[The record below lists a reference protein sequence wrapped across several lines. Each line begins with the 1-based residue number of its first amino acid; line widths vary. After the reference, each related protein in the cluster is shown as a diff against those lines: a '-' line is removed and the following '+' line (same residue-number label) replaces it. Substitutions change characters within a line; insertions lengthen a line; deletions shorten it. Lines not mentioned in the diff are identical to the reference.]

1 MPPHTSARDFLLV
14 RAGESVAHWASTVY
28 CNYERSSTVASMK
41 ALQIQQLGSLDDI
54 EIVEVDSPDLS
65 PGHIRVAVLASG
77 LNYVDSLMIEGKY
90 QIKPPVPYR
99 PGSEIVGRV
108 IEVASDVTNL
118 KIGDRVFSPS
128 GGFADEAV
136 LSSSRVIA
144 IPDQLSDGQGAT
156 FMQSYLTAWF
166 AFHKRAQV
174 REGATMLVLGA
185 GGGVG
190 LAAVDLGVA
199 MGMRVIAAASSP
211 EKRQLAL
218 DRGAFAAIDVLNE
231 DVKLR
236 TRELCGGGVDMVYDP
251 VGGDLAEACLRALAP
266 FGQYLV
272 VGFVGGIP
280 RLPAN
285 HVLLTNR
292 TVVGIDW
299 GAWVGRN
306 IVENQGMLV
315 DVLAQ
320 IAAGK
325 LHPVEPVTYPMS
337 KAVQAMRDLQDRK
350 IAGKVALVPVF
361 D

>member
-1 MPPHTSARDFLLV
+1 
-14 RAGESVAHWASTVY
+14 
-28 CNYERSSTVASMK
+28 MK
-41 ALQIQQLGSLDDI
+41 VLQIQQLGSLDAI
-54 EIVEVDSPDLS
+54 EIVVIDSPELAL
-65 PGHIRVAVLASG
+65 GQIRVAVLASG

-108 IEVASDVTNL
+108 
-118 KIGDRVFSPS
+118 
-128 GGFADEAV
+128 ADEAV
-136 LSSSRVIA
+136 LSASRVIP
-144 IPDQLSDGQGAT
+144 IPEQLSDGQGAT

-199 MGMRVIAAASSP
+199 MGMRVIAAASSA

-251 VGGDLAEACLRALAP
+251 VGGELAEPCLRALAP

-292 TVVGIDW
+292 TVVGVDW

-306 IVENQGMLV
+306 VVENQGMLV
-315 DVLAQ
+315 EVLAE
-320 IAAGK
+320 ISAGK
-325 LHPVEPVTYPMS
+325 LHPVEPVMYPMS

>member
-1 MPPHTSARDFLLV
+1 MKTMLV
-14 RAGESVAHWASTVY
+14 NE
-28 CNYERSSTVASMK
+28 
-41 ALQIQQLGSLDDI
+41 LGSLDAL
-54 EIVEVDSPDLS
+54 EVVEMESPALLD
-65 PGHIRVAVLASG
+65 GHVRLRVLACG

-99 PGSEIVGRV
+99 PGSEVVRV
-108 IEVASDVTNL
+108 
-118 KIGDRVFSPS
+118 GDRVFAPVGI
-128 GGFADEAV
+128 GGFSDEAV
-136 LSSSRVIA
+136 VHAARVLP
-144 IPDQLSDGQGAT
+144 IPAVLSDGQGAT

-174 REGATMLVLGA
+174 REGSTMLVLGA

-199 MGMRVIAAASSP
+199 MGMKVIAAASSE
-211 EKRQLAL
+211 EKRELA
-218 DRGAFAAIDVLNE
+218 RRHGAFATIDVLTE
-231 DVKLR
+231 DVKAR

-251 VGGDLAEACLRALAP
+251 VGGDLAESCLRALAP
-266 FGQYLV
+266 GGQYLV

-285 HVLLTNR
+285 HILLTNR
-292 TVVGIDW
+292 TVVGVDW
-299 GAWVGRN
+299 GAWVGKTQK
-306 IVENQGMLV
+306 ENTEMLLA
-315 DVLAQ
+315 VLAE

-337 KAVQAMRDLQDRK
+337 QAVQAMRDLQNRK
-350 IAGKVALVPVF
+350 IAGKVALTPQF

>member
-1 MPPHTSARDFLLV
+1 MKTMLV
-14 RAGESVAHWASTVY
+14 E
-28 CNYERSSTVASMK
+28 E
-41 ALQIQQLGSLDDI
+41 LGSLDALKMT
-54 EIVEVDSPDLS
+54 EIASPELMA
-65 PGHIRVAVLASG
+65 GHVRIAITACG

-99 PGSEIVGRV
+99 PGSEVVGKV
-108 IEVASDVTNL
+108 IEVSSDVANL
-118 KIGDRVFSPS
+118 KIGDRVFAPIGV
-128 GGFADEAV
+128 GGFSDEAV
-136 LSSSRVIA
+136 VHAARLLP
-144 IPDQLSDGQGAT
+144 IPDELTDGQGAT

-166 AFHKRAQV
+166 AFHRRAV
-174 REGATMLVLGA
+174 IREGATMLVLGA

-199 MGMRVIAAASSP
+199 MGLRVIAAASSE

-218 DRGAFAAIDVLNE
+218 DRGAFAAIDVLTE
-231 DVKLR
+231 DVKVR

-251 VGGDLAEACLRALAP
+251 VGGDLAESCLRALAP

-272 VGFVGGIP
+272 VGFVAGIP

-292 TVVGIDW
+292 TVVGVDW

-306 IVENQGMLV
+306 QMENAAMLMEV
-315 DVLAQ
+315 MSFIQ
-320 IAAGK
+320 QGK

-337 KAVQAMRDLQDRK
+337 QAVQAMRDLQNRK
-350 IAGKVALVPVF
+350 IAGKVALLPIF
-361 D
+361 E

>member
-1 MPPHTSARDFLLV
+1 
-14 RAGESVAHWASTVY
+14 
-28 CNYERSSTVASMK
+28 MK
-41 ALQIQQLGSLDDI
+41 TMIVQELGSLDGL
-54 EIVEVDSPDLS
+54 EVLEMESPALAA
-65 PGHIRVAVLASG
+65 GHVRIAITACG
-77 LNYVDSLMIEGKY
+77 LNYVDSLMIEGRY

-99 PGSEIVGRV
+99 PGSEVVGRI
-108 IEVASDVTNL
+108 IELASDVTHL
-118 KIGDRVFSPS
+118 KIGDRVFAPIGM
-128 GGFADEAV
+128 GGFSDEAV
-136 LSSSRVIA
+136 VSSARLLP
-144 IPDQLSDGQGAT
+144 IPDELTDGQGAT

-166 AFHKRAQV
+166 AFHKRASI

-199 MGMRVIAAASSP
+199 MGLRVIAAASSE

-218 DRGAFAAIDVLNE
+218 DRGAFAAIDVLTE
-231 DVKLR
+231 DVKAR

-251 VGGDLAEACLRALAP
+251 VGGDLAESCLRALAP

-280 RLPAN
+280 MLPAN
-285 HVLLTNR
+285 HILLTNR
-292 TVVGIDW
+292 TVVGVDW

-306 IVENQGMLV
+306 QAENAGMLME
-315 DVLAQ
+315 VLSYIKQ
-320 IAAGK
+320 GK

-337 KAVQAMRDLQDRK
+337 QAVQAMRDLQNRK
-350 IAGKVALVPVF
+350 IAGKVALIPVF